1 MKKYRLRSILILSYV
16 MLMFIIMGASLY
28 TVNQI
33 SDQGKAQAFLNSMNK
48 ILSNIDNILLNQEK
62 YRNSGDEALYD
73 GIKLRLDETEMLTV
87 TGLEQLEQESFRES
101 LLVIQDAILKYK
113 SAVDT
118 FAADKRERDR
128 NVIDLN
134 DQTSRIE
141 SDFVSIENRY
151 KLENQVTIGNNSDV
165 LSALKVKITQI
176 FYFKQTYLSE
186 GKKDALAL
194 AQMSINDIEALLNK
208 APIDLQEQERLKT
221 SFLSFSE
228 TIKNIETLDD
238 RMKIQSLVLISETQK
253 ISDSAMSIKESLS
266 LSQFQIQDGTVK
278 GAKKAS
284 LLSTLI
290 VLVFSIWIF
299 NMISKPL
306 KVLTRDLEILES
318 EMNLGKELKSPSD
331 NEFRWLANGFNKMI
345 YKFKRLIIVLHENIR
360 TLEII
365 SNALHVNMDDV
376 ILKASNINERVES
389 LSANMEE
396 VTASTASIEAV
407 TEKMFMAIQG
417 IAKETVENMALTNAL
432 QVKSEEIQTE
442 SLTAKNKT
450 ILLYQETKE
459 ALVTA
464 LEDAH
469 ETAAIQTLTK
479 TILDIS
485 DQTNLLALNA
495 AIEAARAGEAG
506 RGFSVVADEIRKL
519 AIVSQEAA
527 NEINKVSSL
536 VIRSVSAIEV
546 EIQNVLNFIDHT
558 ILSDYDKMVES
569 GDVYLNRASEL
580 MKSFNL
586 LTQEMD
592 SIEDSAQA
600 VRDMMSQIS
609 NAIESSSGEIIQ
621 TADQTG
627 QLKLSMDGIETQA
640 MKLKNCSDQMTEQAF
655 KFIV

>member
-16 MLMFIIMGASLY
+16 ILMFIIMGASLY

-73 GIKLRLDETEMLTV
+73 EIKLRLEETEMLTAA
-87 TGLEQLEQESFRES
+87 GLEQSEQKSFSES
-101 LLVIQDAILKYK
+101 LLVIQDAISKYK
-113 SAVDT
+113 SAVDS
-118 FAADKRERDR
+118 FATDKRERDQ
-128 NVIDLN
+128 NVTYLN
-134 DQTSRIE
+134 DQTGRIE

-151 KLENQVTIGNNSDV
+151 SSDV
-165 LSALKVKITQI
+165 LTALKVKITQI

-186 GKKDALAL
+186 GKKDALSL
-194 AQMSINDIEALLNK
+194 AQMSINDIESLLKK
-208 APIDLQEQERLKT
+208 APIDLQEQDKIKT
-221 SFLSFSE
+221 SFLNFNQ
-228 TIKNIETLDD
+228 TIKNIEALDD
-238 RMKIQSLVLISETQK
+238 QMKIQSLVLISETQK
-253 ISDSAMSIKESLS
+253 ISDSAMSIKEALS
-266 LSQFQIQDGTVK
+266 LSQSQIQEGTVK

-284 LLSTLI
+284 MLSTLI

-299 NMISKPL
+299 SMISKPL

-318 EMNLGKELKSPSD
+318 EMNLGRELKSPSD
-331 NEFRWLANGFNKMI
+331 DEFRWLAKGFNKMI

-396 VTASTASIEAV
+396 VTASTVSIEEV
-407 TEKMFMAIQG
+407 TEKMFIAIQG
-417 IAKETVENMALTNAL
+417 IAKETMENMALTNAL
-432 QVKSEEIQTE
+432 QIKSEEIQTE

-450 ILLYQETKE
+450 VLLYNKTKE

-464 LEDAH
+464 LDDAH

-519 AIVSQEAA
+519 AIISQEAA

-536 VIRSVSAIEV
+536 VIRSVSAIEM
-546 EIQNVLNFIDHT
+546 EIQNVLDFMDHT

-569 GDVYLNRASEL
+569 GEVYLSRASEL

-586 LTQEMD
+586 LTLEMNG
-592 SIEDSAQA
+592 IEDSAQT

-627 QLKLSMDGIETQA
+627 QLKLSMDAIETQA